1 MQLTC
6 APGTRTSPLVPGVS
20 PEPPKV
26 GRISVVLEER
36 GESGTSS
43 KEQILV
49 QMKERLAGCEKEQM
63 ENSSQTSIILVLNGH
78 GHGMFMDTGLMFHVL
93 LFPPTGDKGLP
104 MTPKEKGAI
113 PALTLSRDIHPN
125 SRNPRKRPWKPR
137 PHRLTISLK
146 KAVVAR
152 QPLQEFRWGCQR
164 TLGFEAEVHHTC
176 RRTGGPKPQGWKGAW
191 WQLHRRLTNE
201 GKTSQFH

>member
-1 MQLTC
+1 M
-6 APGTRTSPLVPGVS
+6 VPEVS
-20 PEPPKV
+20 PGPPKV

-63 ENSSQTSIILVLNGH
+63 ENSSQTSIVLVLNGH

-104 MTPKEKGAI
+104 MTPRGKGSY
-113 PALTLSRDIHPN
+113 PSTDLVQRHP
-125 SRNPRKRPWKPR
+125 
-137 PHRLTISLK
+137 
-146 KAVVAR
+146 
-152 QPLQEFRWGCQR
+152 
-164 TLGFEAEVHHTC
+164 
-176 RRTGGPKPQGWKGAW
+176 PK
-191 WQLHRRLTNE
+191 
-201 GKTSQFH
+201 